1 MGQERAGAGMGV
13 EENLQS
19 NIQLDS
25 FKVVLLYPVMKWWDA
40 GRLQDKDLIIV
51 LK

>member
-1 MGQERAGAGMGV
+1 MGLERAGAGMGV
-13 EENLQS
+13 GVNLQS

-25 FKVVLLYPVMKWWDA
+25 FKVILLYPVMNWWEA